1 MYVFIYVILSYRIY
15 YLNIALF
22 AIRNIIFL
30 YRFDNTT
37 LINYTLKID
46 IYLFLDKKKIILSF
60 FFSSTRCW

>member
-22 AIRNIIFL
+22 AIRNTIFL

-37 LINYTLKID
+37 NQLYIKD
-46 IYLFLDKKKIILSF
+46 RYLSIP
-60 FFSSTRCW
+60 R